1 MPTAKFPIDAAQIV
15 GLFMA
20 SVFYGYVDYTPVLLP
35 FDDPFISQ
43 YILQHIVGLD
53 MLILMDQTHLGIF
66 LITFVS
72 CVRVLVLL
80 DRRWKPTSEINFKML
95 VAAILMFIFA
105 SMDVA
110 FGLRHNIEA
119 FIYFDGDPIVQFN
132 NTSDWINV
140 MKMVNYV
147 AQTFIGDCILVSNT
161 LVEPLLANIVYFC
174 IALQMLDYI

>member
-1 MPTAKFPIDAAQIV
+1 M
-15 GLFMA
+15 
-20 SVFYGYVDYTPVLLP
+20 
-35 FDDPFISQ
+35 
-43 YILQHIVGLD
+43 
-53 MLILMDQTHLGIF
+53 F

-72 CVRVLVLL
+72 CVRVLVWS
-80 DRRWKPTSEINFKML
+80 DRRWKPNSEINYKML

-119 FIYFDGDPIVQFN
+119 FIYFDGDPIVQFS
-132 NTSDWINV
+132 NTSNWINV

-161 LVEPLLANIVYFC
+161 LFELLIAIANIVYFC
-174 IALQMLDYI
+174 IAVQVLDYI